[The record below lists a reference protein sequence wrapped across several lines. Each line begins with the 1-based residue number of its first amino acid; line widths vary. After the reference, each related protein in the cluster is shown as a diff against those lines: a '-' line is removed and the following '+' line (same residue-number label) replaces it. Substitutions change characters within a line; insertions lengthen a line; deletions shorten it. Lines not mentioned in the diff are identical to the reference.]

1 MTATFASPDWAD
13 RLATSLQDSAR
24 VRTESM
30 SWVFGPLLLIVDA
43 DDEHGFEATG
53 LLLDL
58 HEGSCRAVASTP
70 ASSAPLTPFSISGSL
85 ATWKSVSDGTL
96 DVVDAILDSKLRSR
110 GDLPTLARHRALLG
124 AVVATAGG
132 LETTWPQEQEP
143 VAAPA
148 G

>member
-1 MTATFASPDWAD
+1 MTATFASADWAA
-13 RLATSLQDSAR
+13 RLATSLQESAR

-43 DDEHGFEATG
+43 DAEHGFESTG

-58 HEGSCRAVASTP
+58 HEGSCRAVTSTP
-70 ASSAPLTPFSISGSL
+70 ATAAPLTPFSISGSL
-85 ATWKSVSDGTL
+85 ATWKTVADGGL
-96 DVVDAILDSKLRSR
+96 DVVDAILDSKLRGR
-110 GDLPTLARHRALLG
+110 GDLPTLARHRALLA
-124 AVVATAGG
+124 AVAAAAGE

-143 VAAPA
+143 VAASA